1 MFDVSLMYYEK
12 CQDFIWTDG
21 TDGGYHFFSMDDVW
35 FKFFSLF
42 LIEAK
47 KSRSTGRPVE
57 EPAPE
62 ETNKSVFVAFLR
74 EAGVTLRQNGT
85 SNEIG
90 KHTQFQIQIFNIQGE

>member
-1 MFDVSLMYYEK
+1 MSNIVFRWISRLLNGCCLVK
-12 CQDFIWTDG
+12 
-21 TDGGYHFFSMDDVW
+21 V
-35 FKFFSLF
+35 FSLF
-42 LIEAK
+42 SIEAK
-47 KSRSTGRPVE
+47 KSRSTGRPAK

-90 KHTQFQIQIFNIQGE
+90 KHTQFQIQIQNIQGE